1 MYVYEC
7 GTNLPIPACVQK
19 CKERLQYWF
28 IEQEV
33 NYKIVTHKLIC
44 LLEEKFEKNDSSY
57 KNSRRSRPKITN
69 KSQQVDLYEKTYLRK
84 FSRHQLTFF
93 AIFVN
98 LQKLSDTINRVVK
111 S

>member
-44 LLEEKFEKNDSSY
+44 LLEEKFEKT
-57 KNSRRSRPKITN
+57 I
-69 KSQQVDLYEKTYLRK
+69 QVTRIQEDRG
-84 FSRHQLTFF
+84 
-93 AIFVN
+93 
-98 LQKLSDTINRVVK
+98 QK
-111 S
+111 